1 MTDFNTMDNF
11 DFSGKTVIAR
21 LDLNSPMDPQTGEFL
36 DTRRIEK
43 HAITVKELSEK
54 GAKVVVLSHQGRPG
68 SRDFTTLNSH
78 TEYLQ
83 KEVGIPIEYIEG
95 GLISPGVVRKIK
107 EMKDGE
113 IILLENVRFLSEENI
128 SQPADVQAKTHF
140 VGTLAPLADI
150 YVGDA
155 FATAHRSQ
163 SSLVGFPEILPSCAG
178 RVMERELS
186 MLSEARNSDARP
198 SVFSAGGA
206 KVRDSLKVIAHFL
219 DRGVVD
225 TILTSGLVASVFLV
239 AKGYTIDGLEYMENY
254 DSLVRKAKALYND
267 YSDKILLPEDL
278 AADKYGKRLE
288 IPLSELPIP
297 YKISDIGSK
306 TAEKYSEI
314 LRSAKTI
321 IANGPAGIFE
331 DENFAKGTNEIA
343 KAIAES
349 GGFTVVG
356 GGHIATAIR
365 KLNLGDKITHISTGG
380 GACILFL
387 AGEKLPAIEALKK
400 AKEREAK

>member
-254 DSLVRKAKALYND
+254 DSLVR
-267 YSDKILLPEDL
+267 
-278 AADKYGKRLE
+278 
-288 IPLSELPIP
+288 
-297 YKISDIGSK
+297 
-306 TAEKYSEI
+306 
-314 LRSAKTI
+314 
-321 IANGPAGIFE
+321 
-331 DENFAKGTNEIA
+331 
-343 KAIAES
+343 
-349 GGFTVVG
+349 
-356 GGHIATAIR
+356 
-365 KLNLGDKITHISTGG
+365 
-380 GACILFL
+380 
-387 AGEKLPAIEALKK
+387 
-400 AKEREAK
+400 